1 MSKSPKEIYDFQ
13 NIKVEPS
20 THQQFQTS
28 NAYSFIIELLIHEIK
43 EEGFEKNEATPIQD
57 LTEVSIKQEEF
68 GASKYQNKQENEMI
82 EISASASIK
91 SSLKKHVNFV
101 HEGKRLFKCEICNGR
116 FTEKIKLKQHI
127 EDVHCLTTI
136 SIVHEGNKSFQCEL
150 CVFTTQKNCDLRKHK
165 SEVHEEE
172 KPHQC
177 GICNLS
183 FARKWNLDKHVVS
196 VHKNSSQI

>member
-1 MSKSPKEIYDFQ
+1 
-13 NIKVEPS
+13 
-20 THQQFQTS
+20 
-28 NAYSFIIELLIHEIK
+28 
-43 EEGFEKNEATPIQD
+43 
-57 LTEVSIKQEEF
+57 
-68 GASKYQNKQENEMI
+68 MI
-82 EISASASIK
+82 EISASASFK

-101 HEGKRLFKCEICNGR
+101 HEGKRSFECEVCNGR
-116 FTEKIKLKQHI
+116 FTEKRKLKQHI

-177 GICNLS
+177 GICNNR
-183 FARKWNLDKHVVS
+183 FARKWNLTQHAA
-196 VHKNSSQI
+196 VHKNEGKKPFECNILEQDFQAKHVSQDTSN